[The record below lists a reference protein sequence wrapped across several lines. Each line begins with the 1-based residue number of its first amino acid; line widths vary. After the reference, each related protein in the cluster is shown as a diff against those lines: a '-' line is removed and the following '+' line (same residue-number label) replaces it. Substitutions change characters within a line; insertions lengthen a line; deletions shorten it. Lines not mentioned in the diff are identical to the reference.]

1 MRKQNLADLSNDK
14 IKEAI
19 EAMRKGLE
27 IAKPGSQEAKILQT
41 SIDRALEEL
50 TRRGIKNGEGQ
61 PVKPKPDPMPE
72 KQSPKPVPKPETV
85 QASQNRQS
93 EEKQP
98 EPVLIADAL
107 TPAPAPTV
115 AVKWVSGR
123 VKEMTQGELR
133 QKAKDYFR
141 DIVKGETN
149 IEDFEQLV
157 QFHNCVRFLIG
168 LYRFGNDLL
177 PHLTLHPTYNAC
189 GEAMQERSAELYR
202 QIAEKWKEFKDVL

>member
-72 KQSPKPVPKPETV
+72 KQSPKPEREPAPAKE
-85 QASQNRQS
+85 SRQS
-93 EEKQP
+93 EEKP
-98 EPVLIADAL
+98 DPVLIADAL
-107 TPAPAPTV
+107 TPEPATTIPV
-115 AVKWVSGR
+115 RWARGD

-141 DIVKGETN
+141 DILRGGTQPK
-149 IEDFEQLV
+149 DFEQLT